1 MPKKPYTPMTDDAKA
16 SRKRDLLDKLEA
28 GVAAVQNSDTFKTY
42 LSFASKFYKYS
53 PNNIIL
59 IYMQKPE
66 ATHVGGFN
74 LWRSLN
80 RPVRN
85 GEKGIMIFAPHTYK
99 AKDDDE
105 SKEIGFHVEHVF
117 DISQTEVD
125 DVPGLDIVEL
135 AGDDGDELWGV
146 LVDYAKATGLILVTD
161 DHHRMGQEE
170 GWYQRSTNTIY
181 VRRRDS
187 RNMAKT
193 FIHELAH
200 HMDSAIT
207 LPGVDKAELETVA
220 EGTAYV
226 VSQHYGL
233 DCGDYSFKYIAT
245 WCESEDGV
253 KVIRRVMS
261 RIQHNVRLL
270 LTAIDAALMPP
281 VEAA

>member
-1 MPKKPYTPMTDDAKA
+1 MTDDAKLA
-16 SRKRDLLDKLEA
+16 RKRDLMDKLEA

-66 ATHVGGFN
+66 ATHVAGFN
-74 LWRSLN
+74 LWRQLG
-80 RPVRN
+80 RPVRK
-85 GEKGIMIFAPHTYK
+85 GEKGIAIFAPHTYK
-99 AKDDDE
+99 SKDDEE

-117 DISQTEVD
+117 DISQTDGEP
-125 DVPGLDIVEL
+125 VPTLDIEEL
-135 AGDDGDELWGV
+135 AGDDGDELWSV
-146 LVDYAKATGLILVTD
+146 LVDYARATGITLVTD
-161 DHHRMGQEE
+161 DHHRTHRGEE
-170 GWYQRSTNTIY
+170 GWYQRATNTIY

-193 FIHELAH
+193 LIHELAH
-200 HMDSAIT
+200 HMDSGIT

-233 DCGDYSFKYIAT
+233 DCGDYSFKYIAS

-253 KVIRRVMS
+253 KVIRRVMQ

-270 LTAIDAALMPP
+270 LTAIDAALMPA
-281 VEAA
+281 VEEPA